1 MRSYAVEIKGIAM
14 PGMLKDNLQGR
25 LWIGKLQPGQLGSIL
40 GNLLNEAL
48 FNRNCHS
55 SLLLLLVRKPD
66 IVNYVDPAGY
76 IMKKRKDLA
85 VFARRQP
92 S

>member
-14 PGMLKDNLQGR
+14 PGMLKDNLPGE
-25 LWIGKLQPGQLGSIL
+25 LCIGKLQAGQAGSIL
-40 GNLLNEAL
+40 GNLRNEASSIAI
-48 FNRNCHS
+48 CYS

-66 IVNYVDPAGY
+66 IVNYVDSAGH
-76 IMKKRKDLA
+76 IMKERKDLA
-85 VFARRQP
+85 VFARGQP